1 MVRLSDLPD
10 YEAQHLLAKNG
21 APIGPPVWVRDTRP
35 LSAKKFALVTTAGIH
50 PAGSE
55 PFVGHDAT
63 YRVLPDARSS
73 SAYAMSHS
81 SVNFDRTGFQEDIN
95 VVLPVERFH
104 ELLEA
109 GEIGG
114 VAEHHFSFMG
124 AGLEPPAYEQSV
136 RQLGRLLRADG
147 VDAAFLTPV

>member
-1 MVRLSDLPD
+1 M
-10 YEAQHLLAKNG
+10 
-21 APIGPPVWVRDTRP
+21 
-35 LSAKKFALVTTAGIH
+35 
-50 PAGSE
+50 
-55 PFVGHDAT
+55 GHDAT
-63 YRVLPDARSS
+63 YRVLPDAGSS

-124 AGLEPPAYEQSV
+124 AGLEPLAYEQSV